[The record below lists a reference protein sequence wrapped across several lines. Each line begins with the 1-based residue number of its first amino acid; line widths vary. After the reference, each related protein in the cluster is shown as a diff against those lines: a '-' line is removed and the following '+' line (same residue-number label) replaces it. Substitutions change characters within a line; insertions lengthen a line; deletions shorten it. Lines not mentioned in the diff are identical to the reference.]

1 MAVLTEGHNYQDYLI
16 SNTWSADE
24 GITAQQQP
32 ADNIPGMQVEP
43 TSPGRIK
50 VIKNLPWVK
59 IGLVGLGLFGLM
71 LVNSGLS
78 PDDE

>member
-24 GITAQQQP
+24 GITAQPQQM
-32 ADNIPGMQVEP
+32 AAKVEP
-43 TSPGRIK
+43 TSPGWIE

-59 IGLVGLGLFGLM
+59 IGLVGMGLFGLM

-78 PDDE
+78 PDE

>member
-24 GITAQQQP
+24 GITAQPQQM
-32 ADNIPGMQVEP
+32 AGKVEP
-43 TSPGRIK
+43 TPPAWIE

-59 IGLVGLGLFGLM
+59 IGLVGMGLFGLM

-78 PDDE
+78 PDE

>member
-16 SNTWSADE
+16 SNTDE
-24 GITAQQQP
+24 GITAQQP
-32 ADNIPGMQVEP
+32 EEGITGMQVEP
-43 TSPGRIK
+43 TSPGWIE

-78 PDDE
+78 PDEE

>member
-24 GITAQQQP
+24 GITAQQP
-32 ADNIPGMQVEP
+32 AGESITGMQVEP
-43 TSPGRIK
+43 STPGWIK

-59 IGLVGLGLFGLM
+59 IGLVGMGLFGLM

-78 PDDE
+78 PDEE

>member
-24 GITAQQQP
+24 GITAQP
-32 ADNIPGMQVEP
+32 EEEGITGMQVKP
-43 TSPGRIK
+43 TSPGWIE